1 MELYDLFALAADRRA
16 AREREAAAERVRPR
30 RVRPVAA
37 KPAKRAWA
45 HLAHGV
51 RPAR

>member
-1 MELYDLFALAADRRA
+1 MELYDLFALAADRRL
-16 AREREAAAERVRPR
+16 AREREAAVERIRPR

-37 KPAKRAWA
+37 KPAKPACG